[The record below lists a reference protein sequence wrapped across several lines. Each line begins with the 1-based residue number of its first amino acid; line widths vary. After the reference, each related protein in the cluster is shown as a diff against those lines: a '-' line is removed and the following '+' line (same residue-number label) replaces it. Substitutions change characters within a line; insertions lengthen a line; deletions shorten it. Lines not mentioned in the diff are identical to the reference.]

1 MGVEQRIGR
10 IGQRHSDMRIINLH
24 LEDAV
29 ETHVHKALKGRIRM
43 FEQVVG
49 TLQPTLAEPA
59 SVAIG

>member
-43 FEQVVG
+43 FEQVLG
-49 TLQPTLAEPA
+49 TPGRKLP
-59 SVAIG
+59 